1 MPKIT
6 IRERDL
12 TSAGNLETTTN
23 AVYIPGYSN
32 MGPVNEPILCE
43 TLQDFQMVFGS
54 EPYKFRTQQ
63 PWPTSSSPVVV
74 DSKNYAFSSDA
85 VPATGST
92 MGNMYED
99 GELEKSYTMAVEL
112 LKLGLPVL
120 YERVASA
127 DVIDN
132 WTASIPV
139 HINKFA
145 DDTPIISEGDNVNN
159 IGFIAKATFPG
170 LVSKDIYFTLNLHTV
185 TIISGSTTA
194 QSDYYTIAVGRKK
207 NVDLGTS
214 EISPIE
220 TMFTFDPQVAAEY
233 TSCRMVYPNQVLE
246 DNSGLL
252 NLEFSNDVK
261 PGTLLDY
268 LAAVGSDEPLK
279 LYNLEFSATQLDK
292 IQNTNG
298 IGFNDEFTVKTMYE
312 VLLTSGVD
320 VNTGEYKGLDKLLDK
335 GEYIIK
341 FITTGAYP
349 AFEFAQNAIAQKLVE
364 VAANRGDC
372 TALLD
377 HTPNNTRTAFAK
389 ASNSVFSKVSDFA
402 RSNVKNELGED
413 AFTYAAMFTP
423 YGVYTCSSI
432 GKQVMLPASFGYL
445 AALAA
450 SVQVNGNWMAA
461 AGVQRGGVPNLVA
474 LSQNIT
480 NAIADSYQ
488 NRDAISINPITNI
501 KPYGL
506 IIWGNRTLKNN
517 AKAGDLTATSFLSI
531 RQLTNDVKRTVYVA
545 AKSLTFEQNNDIL
558 WINFKSKII
567 PTLDQM
573 VSGSGL
579 SGYEIKKQKTTKK
592 ATIKAVVRL
601 YAIEPVEDWDITI
614 ELADSS
620 TEIVG

>member
-32 MGPVNEPILCE
+32 MGPVNKPILCE

-63 PWPTSSSPVVV
+63 PWPTDNSPVIV
-74 DSKNYAFSSDA
+74 DNENYAFSSDA
-85 VPATGST
+85 VPTENNT

-120 YERVASA
+120 YERVASD
-127 DVIDN
+127 DVITN
-132 WTASIPV
+132 WTASV
-139 HINKFA
+139 DVLINKFA
-145 DDTPIISEGDNVNN
+145 DKTSVSSTNN
-159 IGFIAKATFPG
+159 LGFTAKAASPG
-170 LVSKDIYFTLNLHTV
+170 LISKDIYFTLNLHTV
-185 TIISGSTTA
+185 TIISDGKTT

-207 NVDLGTS
+207 SVDLGTS

-233 TSCRMVYPNQVLE
+233 TSCKMVYPNQVLE

-252 NLEFSNDVK
+252 SLEFSNNVK
-261 PGTLLDY
+261 PGTLLHY
-268 LAAVGSDEPLK
+268 LADVGSEDPLK
-279 LYNLEFSATQLDK
+279 LYELKFSDAQK
-292 IQNTNG
+292 AVIENTAG
-298 IGFNDEFTVKTMYE
+298 TGFNDEFKVETMYE
-312 VLLTSGVD
+312 VLLTSGTD

-349 AFEFAQNAIAQKLVE
+349 VFEFANNAIAQKLVE

-372 TALLD
+372 TALFD

-402 RSNVKNELGED
+402 RSNVKNALGED
-413 AFTYAAMFTP
+413 AFAYAAMFTP